1 MFKRTR
7 RTTPKK
13 KSSKKVKKYQ
23 AGGDLRSGLINT
35 GDGGGATLLPNVIP
49 MLPMFPGGGG
59 SGGATG
65 HIENIQNSAN
75 QAVGELGRA
84 RDAIGGGNNFGP
96 IAFAGPG
103 NLLQRSDSAGMKK
116 GGKVKKMKAGG
127 RVRGAGKAQKGVRA
141 CQMR

>member
-7 RTTPKK
+7 KTTPKK

-23 AGGDLRSGLINT
+23 AGGDLRSGLIDTSVNT
-35 GDGGGATLLPNVIP
+35 G
-49 MLPMFPGGGG
+49 MFPDIMPQPISFPIGGG

-84 RDAIGGGNNFGP
+84 RDAIGGGGNNIFGP
-96 IAFAGPG
+96 VAFAGPG
-103 NLLQRSDSAGMKK
+103 NLLQRSDAQMKK

-127 RVRGAGKAQKGVRA
+127 AVRGAGKAQKGVRA
-141 CQMR
+141 CKMR

>member
-7 RTTPKK
+7 KTTPKK

-35 GDGGGATLLPNVIP
+35 TGGNIGTLLPNVMP
-49 MLPMFPGGGG
+49 MFPSFPGGGG
-59 SGGATG
+59 GGGATG

-84 RDAIGGGNNFGP
+84 RDAIGGGNNIFGP
-96 IAFAGPG
+96 VAFARDS
-103 NLLQRSDSAGMKK
+103 LLQSDSGGMKK

-141 CQMR
+141 CKMR